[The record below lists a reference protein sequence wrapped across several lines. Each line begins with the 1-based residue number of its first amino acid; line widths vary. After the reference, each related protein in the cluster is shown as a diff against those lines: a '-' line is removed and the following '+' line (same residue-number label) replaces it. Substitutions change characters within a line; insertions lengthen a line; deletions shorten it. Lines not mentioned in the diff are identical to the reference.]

1 MLHRRASAWHREH
14 GDPSEAIHHATAAGD
29 VADASELILRYWI
42 EFRNEA
48 RLETL
53 LAWLDGLPP
62 LTVSAD
68 PRLCLV
74 RATTLQEVGRIA
86 EAGEWLDAAAKGVG
100 EATFDGDLAAV
111 AAGVAAS
118 QSINQYFLGDVS
130 GMAETARPALELEEA
145 ASDYWRSA
153 LLTTYGVSR
162 FLGGDAPAASV
173 LLDEAVSL
181 SESSSHSLAQI
192 HALGWCAVVH
202 AELGDVDAR
211 GWRAARGRRA
221 AAAGAGAGATTSGC
235 R

>member
-1 MLHRRASAWHREH
+1 M
-14 GDPSEAIHHATAAGD
+14 
-29 VADASELILRYWI
+29 
-42 EFRNEA
+42 
-48 RLETL
+48 
-53 LAWLDGLPP
+53 
-62 LTVSAD
+62 
-68 PRLCLV
+68 

-86 EAGEWLDAAAKGVG
+86 EAGEWLDAAAKGVADG
-100 EATFDGDLAAV
+100 SFDGDLAAV

-130 GMAETARPALELEEA
+130 GMAETARPALDLEEG

-162 FLGGDAPAASV
+162 FLGGDAQAASA

-202 AELGDVDAR
+202 AELGDVERADGVLGAADALLRREPGLANYIGMSMTHVAR
-211 GWRAARGRRA
+211 GALLERQGHWAEADEA
-221 AAAGAGAGATTSGC
+221 LAAGHGARPAGATPSSTTATACSRMPG
-235 R
+235 